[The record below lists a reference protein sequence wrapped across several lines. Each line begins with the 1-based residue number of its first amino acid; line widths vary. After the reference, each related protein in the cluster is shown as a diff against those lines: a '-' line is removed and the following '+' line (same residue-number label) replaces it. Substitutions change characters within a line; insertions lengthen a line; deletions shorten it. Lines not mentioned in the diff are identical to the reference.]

1 MEVLLL
7 IMAMMVDSDDESDME
22 VLLFLV
28 IMVENDIKVLPLL
41 LIR

>member
-28 IMVENDIKVLPLL
+28 IMVENDIEVLPLL